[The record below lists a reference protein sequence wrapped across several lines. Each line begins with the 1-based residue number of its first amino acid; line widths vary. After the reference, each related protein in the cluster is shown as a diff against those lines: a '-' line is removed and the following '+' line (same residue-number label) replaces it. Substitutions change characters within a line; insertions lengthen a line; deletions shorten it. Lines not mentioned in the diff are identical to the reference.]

1 MLDFYKKERYNNPVI
16 NQYNNMTTDQ
26 KTTVFALASQI
37 LAAAKATENEK
48 FAVHTNFCFGH
59 SHTFGKELYCLS
71 VSLMKKDKD
80 GKIIRDENGIGES
93 YECEDCPT
101 IYISCSEL
109 FCDNCFEKMME
120 EMKKA
125 AAKLGIIC

>member
-1 MLDFYKKERYNNPVI
+1 
-16 NQYNNMTTDQ
+16 MTTDQ

-37 LAAAKATENEK
+37 LAAAKATENDK
-48 FAVHTNFCFGH
+48 FAVHTNFSYGY
-59 SHTFGKELYCLS
+59 SHDCPKEMYLLS
-71 VSLMKKDKD
+71 VSLMKKNED
-80 GKIIRDENGIGES
+80 GNIIRDENGIGEH

-101 IYISCSEL
+101 IYISCTEL

-120 EMKKA
+120 EMKEA

>member
-1 MLDFYKKERYNNPVI
+1 
-16 NQYNNMTTDQ
+16 MTTYQ
-26 KTTVFALASQI
+26 KITVFTLASQI

-48 FAVHTNFCFGH
+48 FAVHTDFSFGYAH
-59 SHTFGKELYCLS
+59 DCPKEMYLLS
-71 VSLMKKDKD
+71 VSLMKKDED
-80 GKIIRDENGIGES
+80 GKIIRDENGIGER